1 MLQVG
6 KEALEHCNY
15 CRDIVADMLG
25 VEDTLPVVGRL
36 VEVGMLEMVG
46 MLVEEGMLEEVG
58 ILVVVDHTHLLWGAV
73 EGRVEGRVEDSR
85 VLGNGVHRLI
95 HHLIHPLILQ

>member
-46 MLVEEGMLEEVG
+46 MLVEEGMLE
-58 ILVVVDHTHLLWGAV
+58 
-73 EGRVEGRVEDSR
+73 
-85 VLGNGVHRLI
+85 
-95 HHLIHPLILQ
+95 